1 MQVIKELTEKEG
13 RKDDKKV
20 IDNFMSIYGKDI
32 ILLSFRILD
41 ELLSKEQKTSRMQD
55 FSKILIK
62 EIFLKSVF
70 VCSTETVFFIGNVRQ
85 LQN

>member
-1 MQVIKELTEKEG
+1 MLVLDELTEKEG
-13 RKDDKKV
+13 KKADKKV

-41 ELLSKEQKTSRMQD
+41 ELLSKEQRNSRIQD
-55 FSKILIK
+55 FSKILTK
-62 EIFLKSVF
+62 DIFLKSVF
-70 VCSTETVFFIGNVRQ
+70 VCATETVFFIGNVRN